1 MPIVHHMLAVRTPQD
16 IAQALFGSSG
26 ILTLTPDHHCSALEI
41 SGDCVFLNAQQARR
55 ETQGRDAPLAR
66 LGRDWWVFA
75 VSGTGDAWLMSLD
88 EQQRI
93 AFLDH
98 DHGPDATPKGME
110 LNFAQWLQMADL
122 MRQWELADDEALSAL
137 MPALLEQINPG
148 LSASYPYSI

>member
-1 MPIVHHMLAVRTPQD
+1 
-16 IAQALFGSSG
+16 
-26 ILTLTPDHHCSALEI
+26 
-41 SGDCVFLNAQQARR
+41 
-55 ETQGRDAPLAR
+55 
-66 LGRDWWVFA
+66 
-75 VSGTGDAWLMSLD
+75 MSLD
-88 EQQRI
+88 GQQRI

-122 MRQWELADDEALSAL
+122 MRQWELADDEAQSAL